1 MPNHRNPSTPIALR
15 FSLILIASLA
25 LLALATCG
33 KDSPT
38 KPSPPQPPPPPPVQP
53 VPTRITITPATV
65 SLTAVGQTRKLTASV
80 LDQNGQPIAGA
91 NVSWSSSSTAV
102 ATVTSQGLVTAV
114 MNGTAQITARAGNA
128 SASVT
133 VTVAQS
139 AVRITISPP
148 SATLMAIAETVQLTA
163 AVLDQNGQPVEGA
176 VVTWSSSDEAV
187 ATVSPQGLVTA
198 VMNGAAQIT
207 ARAGNVSTSIDVTVM
222 QEAGSIVIEPEE
234 ATLMAIAETVQL
246 TAAVL
251 DQNGQPVEGAVVT
264 WSSSDEAVA
273 TVSPQGDCNSPPS
286 RPERAARGGRRQ
298 ITARGRGLTVS
309 PQGLVNGAAQITARA
324 GTASASVT
332 VTVMDPSRDREA
344 LVALYQATNG
354 PNWSNSENW
363 LSDAPLDEWHGIST
377 DYLGRVVR
385 VNLGDNHLNGSIPPE
400 MGQLQNLEFL
410 AIYNERLPGPIPPE
424 IGELRSLRELRLVNN
439 DTTGPIPP
447 EIGQLKNL
455 EVLRLDR
462 NLLTGLIPSEIFQ
475 LKNLEELALN
485 ANRLSGPIP
494 PEIGQLKN
502 LHRLYLGDGGLT
514 GPIPAEIAELQ
525 NLELLEIYNN
535 RLAGPIPPEIGE
547 LRSLRVLELSHNEIT
562 GPIPPE
568 IGQLKNLELLSLGGN
583 QMTGPIPPAIGQ
595 LENLRRLYLGGGS
608 GGNQMTGPIP
618 PAIGQLKNLESLWLG
633 NNPGL
638 SGSLPESMTMLTKL
652 KELEIGN
659 TQLCV
664 PPTVPFQMWYSG
676 IPQRTQDAG
685 VICSSPARDALIA
698 LYDVTNGPEWTLSTN
713 WTSFEPLDQW
723 HGVATDAEG
732 EVTSLV
738 LEDNNLSG
746 LLPTEL
752 GNLTRLKTLDLSFNM
767 GLTGVISTSF
777 TQLNLVELKLEG
789 TQVCA
794 PPDAEFQQWLENIP
808 QPRVALCTDTRRDYY
823 ALAALYSVTNGPGW
837 TNSTNWLSDEPLGTW
852 HGVQTD
858 TDGKVLV
865 LGLAENGLRGPLP
878 PEIGE
883 LRSLRELV
891 LSNNEITGP
900 LPPEIGELRSLREL
914 EIFNAE
920 ITGPLPPEIGELRSL
935 RELRIY
941 NTEITGPLSPEIGQ
955 LENLRILWLGRSQL
969 TGPLPPEILQLR
981 NLTSLDL
988 WGNRLTGSI
997 PSEIGRL
1004 HYLSQLNLGRN
1015 QLTGPLPPEIGQ
1027 LENLGQ
1033 LNLSEN
1039 QLTGPLPPEIGQ
1051 LENLRELNISEN
1063 QLTGPL
1069 PPEIGQLENLRELN
1083 FSENRLTGA
1092 IPSEFG
1098 ELNMLEEI
1106 LLSSNLLTG
1115 NIPDTIGDLASLRVL
1130 NLTGNT
1136 GMSGALPVALTRLN
1150 LEMFLIGG
1158 TSLCAPEVAEFQEWL
1173 RNSPNVRIMR
1183 CDSVDGK
1190 SVAYLV
1196 QATQSLDNPV
1206 PLIAGEG
1213 ALLRVFLANGSDID
1227 VELPLVKATFYH
1239 SDAEVYAI
1247 EIPGNESPIPRRI
1260 SEGDLSSSANARIP
1274 GSVLMP
1280 GLEMVVEVDPDGEL
1294 DPALGLTGRLPES
1307 GRMAIDVRSMPLF
1320 DLTLVPFLWTEDPD
1334 RSILTRLE
1342 ELTPESDLFRFTR
1355 DILPVGEFHLT
1366 VREPVWTSFAPRGI
1380 NAQELIRETEAIH
1393 AMDGAS
1399 GHYMGILQDGGL
1411 ANLGGKVSV
1420 SPFSNSIMAHELGH
1434 NMSLPHAPCGDPPGP
1449 DPNYPYPD
1457 GIIGVWGYDQDYD
1470 VLVNPNTQDLMSYCS
1485 SPHWIS
1491 DYNFTK
1497 AMNYRLQQEQ
1507 ATSLEAAF
1515 APSVK
1520 SLLLWG
1526 GINGYG
1532 ELVLEPAFAVDAPAS
1547 PPLLDGPYRLTGLDT
1562 GGGALFSF
1570 SFGMAGIAD
1579 GEGASFA
1586 FILPVQAIWASS
1598 LQSITLSGPEGVS
1611 SLDGEDDPTAA
1622 ILLDSG
1628 TGKVRGLLRDWP
1640 VPSTT
1645 LQAARRSSPEP
1656 GIEVIISTGVPDAAD
1671 WDR

>member
-273 TVSPQGDCNSPPS
+273 TVSPQGLV
-286 RPERAARGGRRQ
+286 
-298 ITARGRGLTVS
+298 TAVM
-309 PQGLVNGAAQITARA
+309 NGAAQITARA

-332 VTVMDPSRDREA
+332 VTVMDTSRDREA

-410 AIYNERLPGPIPPE
+410 AIYNERL
-424 IGELRSLRELRLVNN
+424 
-439 DTTGPIPP
+439 
-447 EIGQLKNL
+447 
-455 EVLRLDR
+455 
-462 NLLTGLIPSEIFQ
+462 
-475 LKNLEELALN
+475 A
-485 ANRLSGPIP
+485 GPIP

-502 LHRLYLGDGGLT
+502 LHRLSLGDGGLT

-535 RLAGPIPPEIGE
+535 RLAGPIPPAIGE

-562 GPIPPE
+562 GPIPPA

-732 EVTSLV
+732 EVTALV

-837 TNSTNWLSDEPLGTW
+837 TNSTNWLSGEPLGTW

-883 LRSLRELV
+883 LRSLRELRIF
-891 LSNNEITGP
+891 NTEITGP
-900 LPPEIGELRSLREL
+900 LPPEIGQ
-914 EIFNAE
+914 I
-920 ITGPLPPEIGELRSL
+920 
-935 RELRIY
+935 
-941 NTEITGPLSPEIGQ
+941 
-955 LENLRILWLGRSQL
+955 ENLRILYLGRSQL

-981 NLTSLDL
+981 NLRSLDL
-988 WGNRLTGSI
+988 GSNRLTGSI

-1033 LNLSEN
+1033 LNISENQLTGPLPPEIGQLENLWELNFSEN

-1051 LENLRELNISEN
+1051 LENLRK
-1063 QLTGPL
+1063 
-1069 PPEIGQLENLRELN
+1069 LN
-1083 FSENRLTGA
+1083 FSENQLTGA